1 MDGGADGIADLRGQ
15 KGGEMDGKKNC
26 DQRVEG
32 IPIDSVR
39 MAQIVGEKE
48 RNGGWDEE
56 GRMDVK
62 RKGGQESGS
71 GGVDPCQE

>member
-1 MDGGADGIADLRGQ
+1 MAALMGLLICEAKRGGNGW
-15 KGGEMDGKKNC
+15 EKNC

-39 MAQIVGEKE
+39 MAQIVGERE

-56 GRMDVK
+56 GRMDV
-62 RKGGQESGS
+62 
-71 GGVDPCQE
+71 

>member
-15 KGGEMDGKKNC
+15 KGGNGWKKNW
-26 DQRVEG
+26 DRRVEG

-48 RNGGWDEE
+48 RHGGRDDE

-62 RKGGQESGS
+62 RKGGQGSGS
-71 GGVDPCQE
+71 GGVDSCQE

>member
-1 MDGGADGIADLRGQ
+1 
-15 KGGEMDGKKNC
+15 
-26 DQRVEG
+26 
-32 IPIDSVR
+32 

>member
-1 MDGGADGIADLRGQ
+1 MAALMGLLICEAKRGV
-15 KGGEMDGKKNC
+15 KWMGKKNC

>member
-1 MDGGADGIADLRGQ
+1 MAALMGLLICEAKR
-15 KGGEMDGKKNC
+15 GGEMDGKKNC

-71 GGVDPCQE
+71 GGVDSCQE

>member
-15 KGGEMDGKKNC
+15 KGGNGWKKNC
-26 DQRVEG
+26 DRRVEG

-48 RNGGWDEE
+48 RNGGRDDE

-62 RKGGQESGS
+62 RKGGQGSGS
-71 GGVDPCQE
+71 GVVDSCQE